1 MNNEE
6 QVCKKYKT
14 LGSNKISAC
23 RSWGAALAFPVN
35 ETDNWQTGQ
44 AEDSNRQMRHEI
56 NMGETYWQPG
66 GASSFWLCYIRAQ
79 PTVTAKHKNCG
90 WLCGYS
96 HIGTDLEVKAKPQW
110 HQETSTAKHI
120 NSKTKRH
127 QNTAIANPSDIK
139 IQWQQIRVIRWV
151 TSKHINNQT
160 QFHENTV
167 TAKPER
173 LVTRW
178 LYGQMG
184 TVLVVKANA
193 SDIKTHQQPKP
204 SFMKTQWQQNRRD
217 QWHAGC
223 TAKWELMPLCR
234 GLSLLPPGFLKP
246 LRWRWLW
253 TYGMVTMFDND
264 DKNQEGWFY
273 PTCQKTFT
281 GLVGSTKFLS
291 SEHWLPSVNVN
302 FFLRHF
308 FQT

>member
-6 QVCKKYKT
+6 QFCKKYKT

-90 WLCGYS
+90 WEPIWKLKQNPS
-96 HIGTDLEVKAKPQW
+96 DIKK
-110 HQETSTAKHI
+110 HQQQNTLTVKHI

-139 IQWQQIRVIRWV
+139 TQWEQIRVIRW
-151 TSKHINNQT
+151 
-160 QFHENTV
+160 
-167 TAKPER
+167 
-173 LVTRW
+173 
-178 LYGQMG
+178 LYGYNQMR

-193 SDIKTHQQPKP
+193 SDIKTH
-204 SFMKTQWQQNRRD
+204 
-217 QWHAGC
+217 
-223 TAKWELMPLCR
+223 
-234 GLSLLPPGFLKP
+234 
-246 LRWRWLW
+246 
-253 TYGMVTMFDND
+253 
-264 DKNQEGWFY
+264 
-273 PTCQKTFT
+273 
-281 GLVGSTKFLS
+281 
-291 SEHWLPSVNVN
+291 
-302 FFLRHF
+302 
-308 FQT
+308 

>member
-1 MNNEE
+1 MNNEKKMAIF
-6 QVCKKYKT
+6 QFCGDKHLKQFCKKYKT

-96 HIGTDLEVKAKPQW
+96 HMGTNLEVKAKPQW

-139 IQWQQIRVIRWV
+139 IQWQQIQVI
-151 TSKHINNQT
+151 
-160 QFHENTV
+160 
-167 TAKPER
+167 
-173 LVTRW
+173 RW
-178 LYGQMG
+178 LYGYNQMR
-184 TVLVVKANA
+184 TVLVIKANA
-193 SDIKTHQQPKP
+193 SDIKTH
-204 SFMKTQWQQNRRD
+204 
-217 QWHAGC
+217 
-223 TAKWELMPLCR
+223 
-234 GLSLLPPGFLKP
+234 
-246 LRWRWLW
+246 
-253 TYGMVTMFDND
+253 
-264 DKNQEGWFY
+264 
-273 PTCQKTFT
+273 
-281 GLVGSTKFLS
+281 
-291 SEHWLPSVNVN
+291 
-302 FFLRHF
+302 
-308 FQT
+308 